1 MSLCLCVYSCL
12 LVNQETKN
20 GILKGGIDILRE
32 VGNRKG
38 NGIMYWEIREET
50 NWRKGD

>member
-1 MSLCLCVYSCL
+1 M
-12 LVNQETKN
+12 N
-20 GILKGGIDILRE
+20 ILRE

-50 NWRKGD
+50 TWRKGDQLEVVAQRKSEWEQSIMVYVYEDDT